1 MAAPKEHLR
10 IGELA
15 ERSGVSVATIK
26 FYIREG
32 LLPPP
37 PVKTGRTMGYYDA
50 AYLERLI
57 AIRKLREEHYLPL
70 RVIRAVLAERGDAP
84 LGRDDAETLARVAP
98 RVLERLD
105 PDGAGPPQTRAE
117 LAARFELDERD
128 LALFEEMGLIG
139 GAHGYSPA
147 DLELCSAF
155 QRAQQAGVTRER
167 FPAEGMG
174 HYVELLGE
182 LARREVRSFT
192 HWTHDVPAA
201 ELEEL
206 ALGAIAVSEPIIAL
220 IRRKLILRALRD
232 ELERSKPEGDEE
244 S

>member
-1 MAAPKEHLR
+1 MRSALAVSIRTPYSRNITAPHAKLTLLLLLAPALVWL
-10 IGELA
+10 IGLIVIPHVELA
-15 ERSGVSVATIK
+15 ILS
-26 FYIREG
+26 
-32 LLPPP
+32 
-37 PVKTGRTMGYYDA
+37 
-50 AYLERLI
+50 
-57 AIRKLREEHYLPL
+57 LR
-70 RVIRAVLAERGDAP
+70 
-84 LGRDDAETLARVAP
+84 ARVAP

-105 PDGAGPPQTRAE
+105 PDVAGPPQTRAE
-117 LAARFELDERD
+117 LAARFGLDERD